1 MAKKLY
7 PTDTLKQ
14 ARSIL
19 VAWNEIDPALKI
31 GPLAAEDLSAE
42 VAEIEALQD
51 KIILMKIELLS
62 LRNDRDA
69 ACIDLWDKVK
79 RARSC
84 FKGIFGDDSSAYE
97 MAGGTRSSDRK
108 PYRRKTSPNSKVEA
122 TPPLEPIP
130 S

>member
-19 VAWNEIDPALKI
+19 IVWNQIDPVLTF
-31 GPLAAEDLSAE
+31 GPLSAEDLSEE
-42 VAEIEALQD
+42 VANVQALQN
-51 KIILMKIELLS
+51 KIIHLKTELLS
-62 LRNDRDA
+62 LRNERDS
-69 ACIDLWDKVK
+69 ACVDLWSKVK
-79 RARSC
+79 RARSG
-84 FKGIFGDDSSAYE
+84 FKVIFGDDSSEYE

-108 PYRRKTSPNSKVEA
+108 PYRRKKSSTLQDEA
-122 TPPLEPIP
+122 TTPLEPMI